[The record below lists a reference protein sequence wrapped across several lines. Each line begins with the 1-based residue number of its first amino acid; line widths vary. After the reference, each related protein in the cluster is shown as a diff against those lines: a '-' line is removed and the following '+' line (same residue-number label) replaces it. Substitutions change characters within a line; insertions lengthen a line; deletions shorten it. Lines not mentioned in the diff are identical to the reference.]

1 MANTAKSR
9 SGNTSSK
16 SSRTG
21 STKKPARSNTT
32 RASSSRSSSKKA
44 PAPVQTESEAD
55 SLFRKF
61 ASSKA
66 AMPLI
71 FIGSVI
77 LIVGIDLLVSWN
89 KYEMFFKILG
99 VEILIAVVVWAILT
113 LVFSGRK
120 NKDTDSGP
128 AEDDV

>member
-1 MANTAKSR
+1 
-9 SGNTSSK
+9 
-16 SSRTG
+16 
-21 STKKPARSNTT
+21 
-32 RASSSRSSSKKA
+32 
-44 PAPVQTESEAD
+44 
-55 SLFRKF
+55 
-61 ASSKA
+61 
-66 AMPLI
+66 MPLI

-120 NKDTDSGP
+120 NMDTDSGP
-128 AEDDV
+128 AEDEV

>member
-16 SSRTG
+16 SSRTS
-21 STKKPARSNTT
+21 STKKPARSNAT
-32 RASSSRSSSKKA
+32 RSSSSRSSSKKA

-99 VEILIAVVVWAILT
+99 VEILIAVVAWAILT

-128 AEDDV
+128 AEDEV

>member
-99 VEILIAVVVWAILT
+99 VEILIAVVVWALLT

-128 AEDDV
+128 AEDEV

>member
-21 STKKPARSNTT
+21 STKKPARPNTT

-128 AEDDV
+128 AEDEV

>member
-128 AEDDV
+128 AEDEV

>member
-77 LIVGIDLLVSWN
+77 LIVGIDLLISWDR
-89 KYEMFFKILG
+89 YDMFFKILG
-99 VEILIAVVVWAILT
+99 VEILIAVAVWAILT

-128 AEDDV
+128 AEDEV

>member
-120 NKDTDSGP
+120 NNDTDSGP
-128 AEDDV
+128 AEDEV